1 LLLAFGVG
9 SVIGESNY
17 ILYPIARAQL
27 EEEVE
32 ELREEE
38 RAGAEE
44 KELKTKQEQH
54 QRDEVALAIG
64 SNEFTLTLDRAHFIP
79 LNPLSDSPGNQVKML
94 PNHHCGSKDT
104 VNAAMEVYAANQIL
118 LKVLRNAI

>member
-54 QRDEVALAIG
+54 QRDEAALAIG

-79 LNPLSDSPGNQVKML
+79 LSPLSDSPGNQVKML
-94 PNHHCGSKDT
+94 LHYSAPHPSASSKGT
-104 VNAAMEVYAANQIL
+104 VNAAMEVYTANQT
-118 LKVLRNAI
+118 